1 MSRIEREPQPSTC
14 INTIPFYC
22 KKMKNILKYFKS
34 LLFLKMLCTMRS
46 EKKKNDMECAM
57 CAKMAVVL
65 WRIGYGNGTWQTH
78 TTNQLI
84 QSICIY
90 IYL

>member
-1 MSRIEREPQPSTC
+1 
-14 INTIPFYC
+14 
-22 KKMKNILKYFKS
+22 
-34 LLFLKMLCTMRS
+34 MRS

-65 WRIGYGNGTWQTH
+65 WRIGYGNGTWQIH